1 MAGIMRMEIGGVGE
15 LMGES
20 TLSNKILIADD
31 DDRIR
36 EIVRIF
42 LEAEGFDVYQAEDG
56 NKALE
61 MVRKDNPDLIILD
74 LMMPGLD
81 GWTVCKILR
90 KETKIPII
98 MLTAKGEEN
107 DRVLGFDLGADD
119 YVVKP
124 FSPRELSARVKAVL
138 RRLEGEQSK
147 EHILSYPSL
156 KINQITR
163 EVELCGINVN
173 LTAKEFDLLHCLAK
187 RPGQIYSRDQLL
199 NMVWEY
205 DYCGDSRTVDTHINR
220 LRAKLEKQ
228 LGYNDFIQT
237 VRGVGY
243 KFEISGQ

>member
-1 MAGIMRMEIGGVGE
+1 MH
-15 LMGES
+15 
-20 TLSNKILIADD
+20 NKILIADD

-36 EIVRIF
+36 EIVRLY

-56 NKALE
+56 NHVLE
-61 MVRKDNPDLIILD
+61 MVRQDHLDLIILD

-107 DRVLGFDLGADD
+107 DRVLGFDLGADY

-138 RRLEGEQSK
+138 RRVEGEQSN
-147 EHILSYPSL
+147 EHILSYPGL
-156 KINQITR
+156 KINQMTR
-163 EVELCGINVN
+163 DVEVNGIDVK
-173 LTAKEFDLLHCLAK
+173 LTAKEFDLLLCLAK
-187 RPGQIYSRDQLL
+187 QPGRIYSRDQLL

-220 LRAKLEKQ
+220 LRSKLESQ
-228 LGYNDFIQT
+228 VGYSDFIQT

-243 KFEISGQ
+243 KFELSGR

>member
-1 MAGIMRMEIGGVGE
+1 MN
-15 LMGES
+15 
-20 TLSNKILIADD
+20 NKILIADD

-42 LEAEGFDVYQAEDG
+42 LEAEGFVVVQAADG

-61 MVRKDNPDLIILD
+61 MVREDNPDLVILD

-98 MLTAKGEEN
+98 MLTAKGGEN

-124 FSPRELSARVKAVL
+124 FSPRELGARVKAVL
-138 RRLEGEQSK
+138 RRLEGNESK
-147 EHILSYPSL
+147 EHILSCPGL
-156 KINQITR
+156 KIDQITH
-163 EVELCGINVN
+163 EVEVDGLNIN
-173 LTAKEFDLLHCLAK
+173 LTAKEFDLLRCLAK

-220 LRAKLEKQ
+220 LRAKLESQ
-228 LGYNDFIQT
+228 AGYSDFIQT

-243 KFEISGQ
+243 KFELSGH

>member
-1 MAGIMRMEIGGVGE
+1 M
-15 LMGES
+15 
-20 TLSNKILIADD
+20 NKKILIADD

-36 EIVRIF
+36 EIVCIF
-42 LEAEGFDVYQAEDG
+42 LEAEGFDMVQAADG

-61 MVRKDNPDLIILD
+61 MVRKGNPALVILD
-74 LMMPGLD
+74 LLMPGLD

-124 FSPRELSARVKAVL
+124 FSPRELCARVKAVL
-138 RRLEGEQSK
+138 RRLEGEGSK
-147 EHILSYPSL
+147 EHILSYPGL

-163 EVELCGINVN
+163 EVEIVEININ

-199 NMVWEY
+199 SMVWEY
-205 DYCGDSRTVDTHINR
+205 DYCGDSRTVDTHVNR
-220 LRAKLEKQ
+220 LRSKLESQ
-228 LGYNDFIQT
+228 VGYTNFIQT

-243 KFEISGQ
+243 KFELSGL

>member
-1 MAGIMRMEIGGVGE
+1 MN
-15 LMGES
+15 
-20 TLSNKILIADD
+20 NKILIVDD

-42 LEAEGFDVYQAEDG
+42 LEAEGFQVDQAEDG
-56 NKALE
+56 NSALE
-61 MVRKDNPDLIILD
+61 MVRKDNPDLVILD

-90 KETKIPII
+90 RETKIPII
-98 MLTAKGEEN
+98 MLTAKGGEN

-124 FSPRELSARVKAVL
+124 FSPRELCARVKAVL
-138 RRLEGEQSK
+138 RRLEGEESK
-147 EHILSYPSL
+147 EHILSYPGL
-156 KINQITR
+156 EINQITR
-163 EVELCGINVN
+163 EVEIDGINIS

-220 LRAKLEKQ
+220 LRAKLESQ
-228 LGYNDFIQT
+228 AGYSDFIQT

-243 KFEISGQ
+243 KFELSGH

>member
-1 MAGIMRMEIGGVGE
+1 MN
-15 LMGES
+15 
-20 TLSNKILIADD
+20 NKILIADD

-36 EIVRIF
+36 EIVRLY

-56 NKALE
+56 NQALE

-124 FSPRELSARVKAVL
+124 FSPRELGARVKAVL
-138 RRLEGEQSK
+138 RRLEGEEKK
-147 EHILSYPSL
+147 EHILSYPGL
-156 KINQITR
+156 KINQMTR
-163 EVELCGINVN
+163 EVDVNGIDVK
-173 LTAKEFDLLHCLAK
+173 LTTKEFELLLYLAK
-187 RPGQIYSRDQLL
+187 QPGRIFSRDQLL
-199 NMVWEY
+199 NMVWGY
-205 DYCGDSRTVDTHINR
+205 DYCGDSRTVDTHVNR
-220 LRAKLEKQ
+220 LRSKIESQ
-228 LGYNDFIQT
+228 VGYSDFIQT

-243 KFEISGQ
+243 KFELSGH

>member
-1 MAGIMRMEIGGVGE
+1 
-15 LMGES
+15 MGEG
-20 TLSNKILIADD
+20 TLSNKVLIADD

-36 EIVRIF
+36 EIVRIY
-42 LEAEGFDVYQAEDG
+42 LEADGFDVYQAEDG
-56 NKALE
+56 NSALE
-61 MVRKDNPDLIILD
+61 RVRKDNLDLIIID

-90 KETKIPII
+90 KESKIPII

-147 EHILSYPSL
+147 DHMLSYPGL

-163 EVELCGINVN
+163 EVELGGLNIN

-220 LRAKLEKQ
+220 LRSKLENQ

-243 KFEISGQ
+243 KFELSGR

>member
-1 MAGIMRMEIGGVGE
+1 MN
-15 LMGES
+15 
-20 TLSNKILIADD
+20 NKILIADD

-36 EIVRIF
+36 EIVRIY
-42 LEAEGFDVYQAEDG
+42 LEAEGFDVCQAEDG
-56 NKALE
+56 NRALE
-61 MVRKDNPDLIILD
+61 MARKDNPDLVILD

-107 DRVLGFDLGADD
+107 DRVLGFNLGADD

-138 RRLEGEQSK
+138 RRWEGEESK
-147 EHILSYPSL
+147 EHILSYPGL
-156 KINQITR
+156 TINQMTR
-163 EVELCGINVN
+163 GVEVNGIDVK
-173 LTAKEFDLLHCLAK
+173 LTAKEFDLFLCLAK
-187 RPGQIYSRDQLL
+187 QPGRIYSRDQLL

-205 DYCGDSRTVDTHINR
+205 DYCGDSRTVDTHMYR
-220 LRAKLEKQ
+220 LRLKFESQA
-228 LGYNDFIQT
+228 GDSDFMQT

-243 KFEISGQ
+243 KFELSGH

>member
-1 MAGIMRMEIGGVGE
+1 MH
-15 LMGES
+15 
-20 TLSNKILIADD
+20 NKILIADD

-36 EIVRIF
+36 EIVRLY

-56 NKALE
+56 NHVLE
-61 MVRKDNPDLIILD
+61 MVRQDHLDLIILD

-107 DRVLGFDLGADD
+107 DRVLGFDLGADY

-138 RRLEGEQSK
+138 RRVEGEQSN
-147 EHILSYPSL
+147 EHILSYPGL
-156 KINQITR
+156 KINQMTR
-163 EVELCGINVN
+163 DVEVNGIDVK
-173 LTAKEFDLLHCLAK
+173 LTAKEFDLLLCLATQ
-187 RPGQIYSRDQLL
+187 PGRIYSRDQLL

-220 LRAKLEKQ
+220 LRSKLESQ
-228 LGYNDFIQT
+228 VGYSDFIQT

-243 KFEISGQ
+243 KFELSGR

>member
-1 MAGIMRMEIGGVGE
+1 MN
-15 LMGES
+15 
-20 TLSNKILIADD
+20 NKVLIADD

-36 EIVRIF
+36 EIVRLY

-56 NKALE
+56 NQALE
-61 MVRKDNPDLIILD
+61 MVRKDNPDLVILD

-138 RRLEGEQSK
+138 RRLEREKSN
-147 EHILSYPSL
+147 EHILAYPDF
-156 KINQITR
+156 KINQMTR
-163 EVELCGINVN
+163 DVEVNGIDVK
-173 LTAKEFDLLHCLAK
+173 LTAKEFDLLLCLAK
-187 RPGQIYSRDQLL
+187 QPGRIYSRDQLL

-220 LRAKLEKQ
+220 LRSKLEGQ
-228 LGYNDFIQT
+228 VGYSDFIQT

-243 KFEISGQ
+243 KFELSGH

>member
-1 MAGIMRMEIGGVGE
+1 
-15 LMGES
+15 MGES
-20 TLSNKILIADD
+20 TLNNKILIADD

-36 EIVRIF
+36 EIVRIY
-42 LEAEGFDVYQAEDG
+42 LEADGFDVYQAEDG
-56 NKALE
+56 NSALE
-61 MVRKDNPDLIILD
+61 MVRKDNLDLIILD

-138 RRLEGEQSK
+138 RRLAGEQSK
-147 EHILSYPSL
+147 DHILSYPGL
-156 KINQITR
+156 KINKITR
-163 EVELCGINVN
+163 EVELGGLKVN

-220 LRAKLEKQ
+220 LRSKLENR

-237 VRGVGY
+237 ARGVGY
-243 KFEISGQ
+243 KFELSGQ

>member
-1 MAGIMRMEIGGVGE
+1 M
-15 LMGES
+15 
-20 TLSNKILIADD
+20 SNKVLIADD

-36 EIVRIF
+36 EIVRIY
-42 LEAEGFDVYQAEDG
+42 LEADGFDVYQAEDG
-56 NKALE
+56 NSALE
-61 MVRKDNPDLIILD
+61 MVRKDNLDLIILD

-138 RRLEGEQSK
+138 RRLEGGQSK
-147 EHILSYPSL
+147 EHIISYPGL

-163 EVELCGINVN
+163 EVELGGLKVN

-220 LRAKLEKQ
+220 LRSKLENQ
-228 LGYNDFIQT
+228 LGYNDIIQT

-243 KFEISGQ
+243 KFELSGQ